1 MVLNLNA
8 LSEIIFLTLKK
19 RIFNLFIN
27 YPSRLVGKS
36 FRKLMA
42 TLAIE
47 IKRAEAA
54 GDKKITGFTGAVRSL
69 ENLNLEVGDEWTF
82 PTTFDVYEQKIGDS
96 VAQYIFVEINGNAKK
111 FYPSTFTKSRTIYNE
126 DGTSTST
133 RVHTEGTAAE
143 LFRTAGSINE
153 AMQLLAGKKV
163 KVTNMKTV
171 RTLRYGTT
179 TLMNA
184 TIPTIDLAE

>member
-1 MVLNLNA
+1 
-8 LSEIIFLTLKK
+8 
-19 RIFNLFIN
+19 
-27 YPSRLVGKS
+27 
-36 FRKLMA
+36 MA
-42 TLAIE
+42 TLAVE

-54 GDKKITGFTGAVRSL
+54 GDKKIAGFTGAVRSL

-82 PTTFDVYEQKIGDS
+82 PTSYDVYDQKIGDNH
-96 VAQYIFVEINGNAKK
+96 AQDIFIEVNGNAKK

-126 DGTSTST
+126 DGSSTNQ

-143 LFRTAGSINE
+143 LFRSAGSIDE

-163 KVTNMKTV
+163 KVTDMKTV

-179 TLMNA
+179 SLMNA
-184 TIPTIDLAE
+184 TIPTIDLAEQFLAG